1 MSPIRRA
8 GSEKEGF
15 HGVRQIIR
23 FNWPYYVIG
32 PSAILFAA
40 ALIIVLP
47 LGRYVRMFLYCGVF
61 AVLWW
66 IAASLAVSW
75 IVYDCS
81 PLMGAGWV
89 VRMLGGIPASWISIH
104 AGFDE
109 ITPRLQVRFDG
120 SRGHSY
126 DIFDPNLMTEASIF
140 RARHRSKVDAEAADY
155 RWLRAA
161 SGSADAVFLLLSAH
175 ELRLQSA
182 RVDLL
187 REVHRLLTPAGRVV
201 VAEHLRDLS
210 NFIAYGPGFL
220 HFFSRRAWRRAFAG
234 AGFAVQDER
243 SITPFVRAFL
253 LRRA

>member
-8 GSEKEGF
+8 VSEMERC

-23 FNWPYYVIG
+23 FNWPYYMTG
-32 PSAILFAA
+32 PAA
-40 ALIIVLP
+40 GLLATALIIVLP
-47 LGRYVRMFLYCGVF
+47 LGRCARMFLYCGVF

-81 PLMGAGWV
+81 PLMEAEWI
-89 VRMLGGIPASWISIH
+89 VRMIGGIPASWVSIH

-109 ITPRLQVRFDG
+109 MTPRLQVCFDG
-120 SRGHSY
+120 ARGHSY

-140 RARHRSKVDAEAADY
+140 RARHLSEVDARAVDH
-155 RWLRAA
+155 RRLPAA

-182 RVDLL
+182 RIDLL

-201 VAEHLRDLS
+201 VVEHLRDLS

-220 HFFSRRAWRRAFAG
+220 HFFSRRVWRRAFAS